1 MSALANPIPLDQE
14 EEEGK
19 PVAAEEPPLAGPSGI
34 RAEERVGAWYTQFF
48 SLEKASKSGTFAHS
62 NIWGAPSIERK
73 KPKTN

>member
-1 MSALANPIPLDQE
+1 MSALANPIPLDQ

-62 NIWGAPSIERK
+62 NIWAPSTERK